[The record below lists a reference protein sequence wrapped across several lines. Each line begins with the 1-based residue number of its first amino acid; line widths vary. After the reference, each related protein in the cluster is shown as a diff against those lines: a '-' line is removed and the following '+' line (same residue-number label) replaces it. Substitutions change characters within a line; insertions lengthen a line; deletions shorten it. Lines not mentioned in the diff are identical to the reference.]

1 MKIQP
6 RFVLKLAYTKGQ
18 LPVSLLSSVIHDYLN
33 GGKFSADL
41 SYKFPTKTL
50 FGPMDLYDV
59 THKDYLYLEHAKFN
73 IEGNDKIILHS
84 KGNVKV
90 QLKDLR

>member
-1 MKIQP
+1 M
-6 RFVLKLAYTKGQ
+6 
-18 LPVSLLSSVIHDYLN
+18 N
-33 GGKFSADL
+33 
-41 SYKFPTKTL
+41 
-50 FGPMDLYDV
+50 LYDV
-59 THKDYLYLEHAKFN
+59 NHKDYLYLEHAKFN

>member
-1 MKIQP
+1 M
-6 RFVLKLAYTKGQ
+6 LKLANTKGQ
-18 LPVSLLSSVIHDYLN
+18 LPVSLLNSVIHDYL
-33 GGKFSADL
+33 GKFSADL

-50 FGPMDLYDV
+50 FGSMDLYDV